1 MMPGFSIFVTLLMG
15 LGALSLRR
23 SRSPFVGAVLA
34 AGVVV
39 TAGGVGADLGW
50 LVGPGVVVAAVT
62 LGVLVGR
69 AVPAKSQPMLLL
81 LAVLSAADIIWIA
94 SSGDLSSE
102 WLDRVLNF
110 SVEIGASSSSIGT
123 VDLILAAALSAHWLE
138 RDETILLSLTA
149 APLGMA
155 LANVYVGLSGAEN
168 LPLVPF
174 ITLGWLLTEI
184 THRLTQNRRR
194 RRT

>member
-1 MMPGFSIFVTLLMG
+1 MVPGFSFFVTLLMG

-23 SRSPFVGAVLA
+23 ARSPFVGVALA

-39 TAGGVGADLGW
+39 TAVGLGADVGW
-50 LVGPGVVVAAVT
+50 LVDLGVVVAAVT
-62 LGVLVGR
+62 LGVLAGR
-69 AVPAKSQPMLLL
+69 TVPPKSQPMLLL
-81 LAVLSAADIIWIA
+81 LVVLSAADIIWIA
-94 SSGDLSSE
+94 SGGELSSE
-102 WLDRVLNF
+102 WVDRVLNF
-110 SVEIGASSSSIGT
+110 SIDLGASSSSIGT
-123 VDLILAAALSAHWLE
+123 IDLILAAALSAHWLE
-138 RDETILLSLTA
+138 RDETVLLSLTA

-155 LANVYVGLSGAEN
+155 LANVYVGLSGSEN

-184 THRLTQNRRR
+184 AHDLSQNRRR